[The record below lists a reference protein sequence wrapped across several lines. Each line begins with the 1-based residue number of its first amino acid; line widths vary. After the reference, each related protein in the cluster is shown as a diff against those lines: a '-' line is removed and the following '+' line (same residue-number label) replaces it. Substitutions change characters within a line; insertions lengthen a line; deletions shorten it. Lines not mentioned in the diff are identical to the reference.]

1 MLICKYIRRLDQAK
15 LNNLAKQVSKDYQ
28 YNKSHPE
35 IIAATKKILSH
46 DEQLQKS
53 IEREVD
59 CKTMTGK
66 ILNILSGLG
75 HGTGI
80 GNGPVKCGKYS
91 GLKSF
96 IKKR

>member
-1 MLICKYIRRLDQAK
+1 
-15 LNNLAKQVSKDYQ
+15 LAKQVSKDYQ

-66 ILNILSGLG
+66 ILNIFSGLG

-80 GNGPVKCGKYS
+80 GNGPVKSGKYS